1 MASTVGQETHVLLV
15 ALPVQGHLNP
25 MLKFAKLLSRPNLR
39 FTLATTEQARDLL
52 SAANTADEEHL
63 SPVDLAFFPDGLP
76 KDHPR
81 ADDSLLVSLRNVG
94 AKNLSK
100 IVESNRFSCIV
111 TVPFAPWVPGVAAAY
126 NIPCALLWIQACGAY
141 SVYYRYY
148 MATNT
153 FPEDLEDL
161 NQTVD
166 LPALPLLEVRDLPSF
181 MLPSSGKSEIID
193 SMSDLKPIIPIGPLV
208 SPFLLRADEDKTLD
222 EKNLDL
228 WRSDGDCIKWLDTQA
243 RSSVVYISFGS
254 LLKWSVN
261 QVESIA
267 TAMRNRGISFL
278 WVIRPKEMAQNVGVL
293 QEMVQE
299 GQGVV
304 IEWGPQERILSHV
317 AISCFVT
324 HCGWNSTMETVV
336 TGVPVVAYPSWID
349 QPLDARLLVDVFG
362 IGVRMRNDEVDGQ
375 LKVAEVE
382 RCIEAVMEGP
392 SAEDMR
398 RRATEL
404 KQAAR
409 LALAPGGSSAQNL
422 DSFIGYITMIPS
434 QPQKLPRPT
443 HVASEAENPQQP
455 RVTSGSSTKS
465 PSHRVDEQNDEEIRS
480 NNRDSNAPEVAVD
493 NDSPRTVER
502 DDMTFGEIETGYAS
516 GGRRRDNDGDE
527 EAEMH
532 GDKEGDEEAEK
543 QGLDDDEADKE
554 GEDNG
559 DKDGDEAE
567 AEKDGDEVEAEND
580 GEKQIEAEAEKD
592 GEKQIEAE
600 AEKLMQGKS

>member
-1 MASTVGQETHVLLV
+1 MVIVGQETHVLLV

-100 IVESNRFSCIV
+100 IVESKRFSCIV
-111 TVPFAPWVPGVAAAY
+111 T
-126 NIPCALLWIQACGAY
+126 
-141 SVYYRYY
+141 
-148 MATNT
+148 TNT

-181 MLPSSGKSEIID
+181 MLPSSGSNFNNLMLDFVDCLKNVKWVLVNSFYELESEIID
-193 SMSDLKPIIPIGPLV
+193 SMSDLKPIIPIGSLV
-208 SPFLLRADEDKTLD
+208 SPFLLGADEDKTLD

-228 WRSDGDCIKWLDTQA
+228 WRSDGDCMKWLDTQA

-254 LLKWSVN
+254 LLKWSEN
-261 QVESIA
+261 QVKSIA
-267 TAMRNRGISFL
+267 TAMRNRGDSFL
-278 WVIRPKEMAQNVGVL
+278 WVIRPKEIAQNVDIL
-293 QEMVQE
+293 HEMVQE

-362 IGVRMRNDEVDGQ
+362 IGVRMRNDAVDGE

-382 RCIEAVMEGP
+382 RCIEAVTEGL

-398 RRATEL
+398 RRAREL

-409 LALAPGGSSAQNL
+409 SALAPGGSSAQNL
-422 DSFIGYITMIPS
+422 DANDLS
-434 QPQKLPRPT
+434 
-443 HVASEAENPQQP
+443 N
-455 RVTSGSSTKS
+455 SSIAWNT
-465 PSHRVDEQNDEEIRS
+465 
-480 NNRDSNAPEVAVD
+480 
-493 NDSPRTVER
+493 
-502 DDMTFGEIETGYAS
+502 
-516 GGRRRDNDGDE
+516 
-527 EAEMH
+527 
-532 GDKEGDEEAEK
+532 
-543 QGLDDDEADKE
+543 
-554 GEDNG
+554 
-559 DKDGDEAE
+559 
-567 AEKDGDEVEAEND
+567 
-580 GEKQIEAEAEKD
+580 
-592 GEKQIEAE
+592 
-600 AEKLMQGKS
+600 

>member
-1 MASTVGQETHVLLV
+1 MATSVGQETHVLLV

-63 SPVDLAFFPDGLP
+63 CPVDLAFFPDGLP

-111 TVPFAPWVPGVAAAY
+111 TVPFAPWVLGVAAAY

-148 MATNT
+148 MKTNT

-181 MLPSSGKSEIID
+181 MLPSSGSNFNNLMLDFVDCLKNVKWVLVNSFYELESEIID

-208 SPFLLRADEDKTLD
+208 SPFLLGGDEDKTLD

-228 WRSDGDCIKWLDTQA
+228 WRSDGDCMKWLDTQA

-254 LLKWSVN
+254 LLKWSEN
-261 QVESIA
+261 QVKSIA
-267 TAMRNRGISFL
+267 TALRNRGDSFL
-278 WVIRPKEMAQNVGVL
+278 WVIRPKEISQNVGVL

-362 IGVRMRNDEVDGQ
+362 IGVRMRNDAVDGE

-382 RCIEAVMEGP
+382 RCIEAVTEGL

-398 RRATEL
+398 RRAREL

-409 LALAPGGSSAQNL
+409 SALAPGGSSAQNL
-422 DSFIGYITMIPS
+422 DSFIGYITS
-434 QPQKLPRPT
+434 C
-443 HVASEAENPQQP
+443 V
-455 RVTSGSSTKS
+455 
-465 PSHRVDEQNDEEIRS
+465 
-480 NNRDSNAPEVAVD
+480 
-493 NDSPRTVER
+493 
-502 DDMTFGEIETGYAS
+502 
-516 GGRRRDNDGDE
+516 
-527 EAEMH
+527 
-532 GDKEGDEEAEK
+532 
-543 QGLDDDEADKE
+543 
-554 GEDNG
+554 
-559 DKDGDEAE
+559 
-567 AEKDGDEVEAEND
+567 
-580 GEKQIEAEAEKD
+580 
-592 GEKQIEAE
+592 
-600 AEKLMQGKS
+600 

>member
-1 MASTVGQETHVLLV
+1 MASSEGQETHVLLV
-15 ALPVQGHLNP
+15 ALPIQGHLNP

-39 FTLATTEQARDLL
+39 FTLATTEQGRDLL
-52 SAANTADEEHL
+52 SAANTANEEHL
-63 SPVDLAFFPDGLP
+63 NPVDLAFFPDGLP

-81 ADDSLLVSLRNVG
+81 ADGSLIESLRNVG

-100 IVESNRFSCIV
+100 IVESKRFSCIV

-148 MATNT
+148 MKTNT

-181 MLPSSGKSEIID
+181 MLPSSGSNINNLMLDFVECLKDVKWVLVNSFYEIESEIID
-193 SMSDLKPIIPIGPLV
+193 SMSGLKPIIPIGPLV
-208 SPFLLRADEDKTLD
+208 SPFLLGADKDKTLD
-222 EKNLDL
+222 EKNLDV
-228 WRSDGDCIKWLDTQA
+228 WRSDGDWCMEWLDTQD

-254 LLKWSVN
+254 LLKWSEN
-261 QVESIA
+261 QVESVA
-267 TAMRNRGISFL
+267 TALRNRGVSFL
-278 WVIRPKEMAQNVGVL
+278 WVIRPKEISQNVAVL
-293 QEMVQE
+293 QEMVQK

-362 IGVRMRNDEVDGQ
+362 IGVRMRNDAVDGE
-375 LKVAEVE
+375 LKVDEVE
-382 RCIEAVMEGP
+382 RCIEAVMDGP

-409 LALAPGGSSAQNL
+409 SALAPGGSSAQNL
-422 DSFIGYITMIPS
+422 DSFIGDITS
-434 QPQKLPRPT
+434 C
-443 HVASEAENPQQP
+443 V
-455 RVTSGSSTKS
+455 
-465 PSHRVDEQNDEEIRS
+465 
-480 NNRDSNAPEVAVD
+480 
-493 NDSPRTVER
+493 
-502 DDMTFGEIETGYAS
+502 
-516 GGRRRDNDGDE
+516 
-527 EAEMH
+527 
-532 GDKEGDEEAEK
+532 
-543 QGLDDDEADKE
+543 
-554 GEDNG
+554 
-559 DKDGDEAE
+559 
-567 AEKDGDEVEAEND
+567 
-580 GEKQIEAEAEKD
+580 
-592 GEKQIEAE
+592 
-600 AEKLMQGKS
+600 